1 MNAPRQEPPSE
12 QTESSVDS
20 ILRPNRGGFLFAV
33 AAFVIVIAGLK
44 AAQDIVLLVLAAVFV
59 AIAIA
64 PAIYYLSSKGVPFVF
79 GLGLVMSAVLG
90 IFGFMA
96 GIVGSSVNDF
106 RRQLP
111 VYEARLRQS
120 FNNVSD
126 YLADYGVTLELDRL
140 AGDLIDPGRFLDLAA
155 NLFTGVGSM
164 LANGFLIFIM
174 AIFLLLEMESFP
186 DKLRAAF
193 GGRGSSVARFR
204 DLGAS
209 VNRYLVIKTWVSLL
223 TGLIA
228 GMLCWVVGVDFALL
242 WGLLAFLLNYVPNI
256 GSILAAVPPVLL
268 ASVQLGLGPAGI
280 ILVGYVL
287 INNVIGNVVEPKYM
301 GEGLGLSTFAV
312 VLSLV
317 FWGWV
322 LGPVG
327 MLLSIP
333 LTMAVKIAM
342 DAGDETRWI
351 AVMLGSGVD
360 AGQLAALP
368 PEAEPEP
375 PPAGEQASTRS

>member
-1 MNAPRQEPPSE
+1 M
-12 QTESSVDS
+12 
-20 ILRPNRGGFLFAV
+20 
-33 AAFVIVIAGLK
+33 AAFVVVIAGLK
-44 AAQDIVLLVLAAVFV
+44 AAQDIVLLVLAALFV

-64 PAIYYLSSKGVPFVF
+64 PAVYYLQSKGVPFVV
-79 GLGLVMSAVLG
+79 GMGLVMTAVLG

-111 VYEARLRQS
+111 VYEARLRQG
-120 FNNVSD
+120 FNDFSD
-126 YLADYGVTLELDRL
+126 YLADYGVALELKRL

-155 NLFTGVGSM
+155 NLFTGVGSV

-174 AIFLLLEMESFP
+174 VIFLLLEMESFP
-186 DKLRAAF
+186 GKLRVAF
-193 GGRGSSVARFR
+193 GSRGTGVKRFR
-204 DLGAS
+204 ELGAS
-209 VNRYLVIKTWVSLL
+209 VNQYLVIKTWVSLM

-228 GMLCWVVGVDFALL
+228 GVLCWIVGVDFALL

-256 GSILAAVPPVLL
+256 GSIVAAIPPVLL
-268 ASVQLGLGPAGI
+268 AAVQLGLGPAGI
-280 ILVGYVL
+280 ILVGYML
-287 INNVIGNVVEPKYM
+287 INNVIGNVVEPKFM

-312 VLSLV
+312 ILSLV

-351 AVMLGSGVD
+351 AVLLGSGAD
-360 AGQLAALP
+360 AEQLVAQRDDT
-368 PEAEPEP
+368 ETEP
-375 PPAGEQASTRS
+375 PPGSEQASSSS

>member
-1 MNAPRQEPPSE
+1 M
-12 QTESSVDS
+12 
-20 ILRPNRGGFLFAV
+20 FAL
-33 AAFVIVIAGLK
+33 AAFVVVIAGLK
-44 AAQDIVLLVLAAVFV
+44 AAQDIVLLVLAAAFV
-59 AIAIA
+59 AVAIA
-64 PAIYYLSSKGVPFVF
+64 PAIYYLSSKGVPFGV
-79 GLGLVMSAVLG
+79 GLALVMSAVLG
-90 IFGFMA
+90 VFGFMA
-96 GIVGSSVNDF
+96 SIVGSSVNDF

-111 VYEARLRQS
+111 VYEARLRQG
-120 FNNVSD
+120 FNDFSD
-126 YLADYGVTLELDRL
+126 YLADYGVALELKRL
-140 AGDLIDPGRFLDLAA
+140 AGDLIDPGKFLDLAA
-155 NLFTGVGSM
+155 NLFAGVGGV

-174 AIFLLLEMESFP
+174 VIFLLLEMESFP
-186 DKLRAAF
+186 EKLRAAF
-193 GGRGSSVARFR
+193 GERGAAVKRFR

-209 VNRYLVIKTWVSLL
+209 VNRYLVIKTWVSLM
-223 TGLIA
+223 TGMIA
-228 GMLCWVVGVDFALL
+228 GLLCWIVGVDFALL

-268 ASVQLGLGPAGI
+268 AMVQLGLGPAGI

-287 INNVIGNVVEPKYM
+287 INNVIGNVVEPKFM

-351 AVMLGSGVD
+351 SVLLGSGVD
-360 AGQLAALP
+360 A
-368 PEAEPEP
+368 
-375 PPAGEQASTRS
+375 EQASAPRRPAEAEALEQREQASSS